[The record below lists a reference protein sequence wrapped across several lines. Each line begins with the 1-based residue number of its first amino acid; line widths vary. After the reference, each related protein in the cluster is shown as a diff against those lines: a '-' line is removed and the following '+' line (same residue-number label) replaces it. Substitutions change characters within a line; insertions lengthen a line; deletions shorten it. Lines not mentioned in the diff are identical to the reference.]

1 MGFRL
6 RRSAPRQSRPSPTS
20 TVEPQPSA
28 SSPSSPQRRSPRRPR
43 IALWRVLAVHPP
55 PLTLEQVAR
64 IDLSQLTAKSACFKR
79 GLRSTNFFHYMCNH
93 GHRHLSLCHFR
104 RCSLTNNLHSEFFAI
119 SATSAG
125 DNAWGAALE
134 VSNNLGST
142 PFIDKKFV
150 ATGA

>member
-79 GLRSTNFFHYMCNH
+79 GLRSTNLYEPRFAFSRMESD
-93 GHRHLSLCHFR
+93 HRKERL
-104 RCSLTNNLHSEFFAI
+104 
-119 SATSAG
+119 
-125 DNAWGAALE
+125 ALE
-134 VSNNLGST
+134 RGGCVTTNPIVKIRIFDRPPTYFS
-142 PFIDKKFV
+142 V
-150 ATGA
+150 